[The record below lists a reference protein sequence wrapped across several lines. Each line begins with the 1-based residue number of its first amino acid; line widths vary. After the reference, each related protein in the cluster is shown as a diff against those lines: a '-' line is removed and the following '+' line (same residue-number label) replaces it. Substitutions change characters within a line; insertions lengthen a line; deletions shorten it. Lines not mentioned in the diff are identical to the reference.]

1 MNNSYT
7 VLIVIVA
14 FFVGFFLVSKLIDFL
29 SNKKERNNNSNTSYD
44 KEKLNQNGFANNP
57 SRSENN
63 ISNKT
68 ILSILTLVGKF
79 EPNPIDE
86 NFDKKLSTIKK
97 FLDIN
102 FSSEKIE
109 REKIIKV
116 IFYAKSSD
124 TTLDQVLYMIKS
136 LRKNDFVLYKKITK
150 LLLDI
155 SIVDG
160 NLSADEELTIV
171 KICIEFDIA
180 DSNAYKS
187 YKEESYSETNSPDNF
202 FTQSDKDK
210 YYGKVLGLAG
220 QISKN
225 DIVKRYKDLV
235 VKYHPDKVSHLGK
248 EFQLLAEIKIKEIN
262 LAYDYLK
269 KRYNIT
275 HYF

>member
-1 MNNSYT
+1 MNSSYT
-7 VLIVIVA
+7 LLIVIVA

-29 SNKKERNNNSNTSYD
+29 SNKKDRNINSNTSFD
-44 KEKLNQNGFANNP
+44 KEKLNQNDFTNNS

-63 ISNKT
+63 ISDKT

-79 EPNPIDE
+79 EPNPVDE
-86 NFDKKLSTIKK
+86 NFDKKLSTINK

-102 FSSEKIE
+102 FSSEKID

-116 IFYAKSSD
+116 IFYAKNSD

-155 SIVDG
+155 SLVDG

-187 YKEESYSETNSPDNF
+187 YKEDSYSETNSPDNF

-210 YYGKVLGLAG
+210 YYGKVLGLVG

-225 DIVKRYKDLV
+225 DIIKRYKDLV

-248 EFQLLAEIKIKEIN
+248 EFQLLADIKIKEIN
-262 LAYDYLK
+262 SAYDYLK
-269 KRYNIT
+269 RRYNIN
-275 HYF
+275 